1 MFKIDT
7 SEKYRTIRVEKDRFD
22 ANLTAEI
29 TTALQNADGMLQGN
43 LIWDLRE
50 VEQMDEDSL
59 SILEIIYESCYAN
72 GYSCC
77 IVCGRSPV
85 ARILKKRN
93 QDWNLVPTLSEAVE
107 LIGLEEMERLLQQS
121 SPDTEPDDESEKL
134 S

>member
-7 SEKYRTIRVEKDRFD
+7 REKYRTIRVEKDRFD

-43 LIWDLRE
+43 LIWDLSE
-50 VEQMDEDSL
+50 VKQIDEDSL
-59 SILEIIYESCYAN
+59 SILEIIYESCYAS

-77 IVCGRSPV
+77 IVCGRSP
-85 ARILKKRN
+85 ICNTLKKRN
-93 QDWNLVPTLSEAVE
+93 CDWNLVPTLSEAVD

-121 SPDTEPDDESEKL
+121 STEGQEEGETEKL